1 MRMILSGI
9 AAVATLLATPV
20 AAWTPVSTTFA
31 LSGVVNTC
39 PFTGTLVTDSG
50 GSATITAADVSGTP
64 PPCTVQFMG
73 TPYAVTALSSTS
85 VKISNV
91 RIIWPTGE
99 CRGNLIG
106 TWNNMTATIS
116 LSTTLPSVV
125 GGPPCPVI
133 GSISTTPLLFM

>member
-9 AAVATLLATPV
+9 AAAMLLATPV

-39 PFTGTLVTDSG
+39 PFTGTLVTNSVG
-50 GSATITAADVSGTP
+50 AATITAADVSGTP
-64 PPCTVQFMG
+64 PPCTVQFIGM
-73 TPYAVTALSSTS
+73 PYAVTALSSTS
-85 VKISNV
+85 VKISDV

-99 CRGNLIG
+99 CRGDLIG

-116 LSTTLPSVV
+116 FSTTLPPVIS
-125 GGPPCPVI
+125 GPPCPVI
-133 GSISTTPLLFM
+133 GSISTTPLMFM